1 MRRFGIT
8 FSLDVAFP
16 LYVHEVGYGFFVVV
30 CVFLAKAH
38 QQQTLSLI
46 PLVCKVTAVGNEP
59 LQHKG
64 GVLPHIY
71 KGRGARTHTASFRNA
86 LLESVGCNGVNNA
99 ARMNLMATAGMALKD
114 TQCGHI

>member
-1 MRRFGIT
+1 MF
-8 FSLDVAFP
+8 FFP
-16 LYVHEVGYGFFVVV
+16 L
-30 CVFLAKAH
+30 VF
-38 QQQTLSLI
+38 Q
-46 PLVCKVTAVGNEP
+46 VTAVGKETKP
-59 LQHKG
+59 EG
-64 GVLPHIY
+64 GVLQDIY